1 MKRLLVFVSL
11 AVLAACGDDD
21 DKASCPYKVAVYEL
35 TVFEKNE
42 MMCEAGGEDLLSAA
56 QGEGQS
62 HFIATC
68 SVFFGQVLH
77 TVYSCGD
84 EASCQET
91 YNEYLESELLGGM
104 ALTDYTFAF
113 TGELKQ
119 IQGTGDECSEGDY
132 SEAQVSTDGDTITAY
147 ESSWALT
154 DVGEDEE
161 GFCNLERAET
171 LAAARPC
178 DARTTITGRLLQSS
192 P

>member
-1 MKRLLVFVSL
+1 MRKFWAFMSLVLL
-11 AVLAACGDDD
+11 AGCGDD
-21 DKASCPYKVAVYEL
+21 DKASCPYKVAIYEL
-35 TVFEKNE
+35 TGFERNQV
-42 MMCEAGGEDLLSAA
+42 MCEAGGEDLLSAA

-104 ALTDYTFAF
+104 ALTDYTFAY

-119 IQGTGDECSEGDY
+119 IQGSGDDCSEGDY

-147 ESSWALT
+147 QSSWTLT
-154 DVGEDEE
+154 DVGEDED

-178 DARTTITGRLLQSS
+178 DERTSVTGQLIQSS